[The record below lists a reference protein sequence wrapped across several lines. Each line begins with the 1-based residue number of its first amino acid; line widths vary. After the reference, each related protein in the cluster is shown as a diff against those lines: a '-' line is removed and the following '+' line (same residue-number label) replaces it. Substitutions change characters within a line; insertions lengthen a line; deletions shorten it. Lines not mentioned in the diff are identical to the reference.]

1 MSNRELSEGIN
12 LRNLVLESEN
22 PFIDSDIYLIIR
34 NKNRHKK
41 MQSEKENIVPRSNMD
56 LVHRWVS
63 VKCEQQCKVEMFV
76 LI

>member
-41 MQSEKENIVPRSNMD
+41 
-56 LVHRWVS
+56 
-63 VKCEQQCKVEMFV
+63 CKVRKRTSYRAPIWILF
-76 LI
+76 IGG